1 MDTNQIYIEN
11 IGVGLINLSN
21 LYKLDLKLNEYL
33 VVGQRNNITPDST
46 IDTEYNMVVN
56 NNGVGINATRREMR
70 DTNAGLLVNNNI
82 ICKGT
87 VSAKNF
93 EFENFTLSSNVTNE
107 NLSNL
112 IKSVNSNLLFY
123 TGYPNNYNKVI
134 YIV

>member
-56 NNGVGINATRREMR
+56 NNGVDR
-70 DTNAGLLVNNNI
+70 
-82 ICKGT
+82 
-87 VSAKNF
+87 
-93 EFENFTLSSNVTNE
+93 
-107 NLSNL
+107 
-112 IKSVNSNLLFY
+112 KSV
-123 TGYPNNYNKVI
+123 V
-134 YIV
+134 